1 MEKVIKGFSA
11 DISIEDGERAIIA
24 TMTTNT
30 VDRDGECLIPQ
41 GMNATQFEKNP
52 VVMLQHNYFELPVGK
67 VTAIKRGQ
75 GKWTAKI
82 VPAERPETHPANLE
96 WTPDTVYHLFKQGV
110 MNAVSIGLIPR
121 ETRPATDKDIETFG
135 AGCRRVI
142 SKFDLLELSLCA
154 IPCNPDAV
162 ATAVGKGITRSE
174 DSIKIFGEAK
184 AEETPEI
191 KPEEKTEEK
200 TEDSPTE
207 EVKEEE
213 KAEGPV
219 IEPEPMKHVVR
230 SIEQEVVTK
239 HVKHVHRFIVE
250 PKTRP
255 PIKKMVVA
263 EIQKRRGRIY
273 R

>member
-11 DISIEDGERAIIA
+11 DISIEDGERAIVA

-30 VDRDGECLIPQ
+30 VDRDGEVLQPQ
-41 GMNATQFEKNP
+41 GMNSTNFEKNP
-52 VVMLQHNYFELPVGK
+52 VVMLQHSYGSLPVGK
-67 VTAIKRGQ
+67 VTSIKRGQ

-82 VPAERPETHPANLE
+82 IPAERPETHPSNLE
-96 WTPDTVYHLFKQGV
+96 WMPDTVYSLFKQGV
-110 MNAVSIGLIPR
+110 MCAVSVGLIPQ
-121 ETRPATDKDIETFG
+121 ETRAPTPKDIESFG
-135 AGCRRVI
+135 ENVRRVVG
-142 SKFDLLELSLCA
+142 KWDLLELSLCA

-184 AEETPEI
+184 AEETPEA
-191 KPEEKTEEK
+191 KTEEAEEK
-200 TEDSPTE
+200 KEDAPAE
-207 EVKEEE
+207 AVKEEE
-213 KAEGPV
+213 KAEEPV

-250 PKTRP
+250 PKAQP